1 VLYRKDKTLVE
12 ILDRLQ
18 RLEGKIDQFP
28 TQGPAPTG
36 FGPAQTAPT
45 SHPSFSPDVDEPG
58 SSSSPRLDQQSSS
71 SDIGSGQPYRHAS
84 AAHKMLAWPVIQQ
97 LLFQTL
103 PSNIA
108 DLKSLEQEG
117 PGFIVRTQ
125 DGTPSL
131 PQDESLQDR
140 PFVAMQ
146 SRASRASGG
155 ERTTFPRLTRDM
167 MGQLAT
173 AYFDTFNFIYP
184 FMDRQNFISDTLM
197 KVHTECFDSDPDS
210 VIALLVFALGE
221 LAIEGSRGDPIEVYK
236 GRPRGVRGGTASKP
250 PGLALFNEARKRIG
264 FVLTDCDL
272 ENVQIYSLTAC
283 VDAFCGP
290 LDIIELPSN

>member
-97 LLFQTL
+97 LLFQTP

-167 MGQLAT
+167 MG
-173 AYFDTFNFIYP
+173 
-184 FMDRQNFISDTLM
+184 
-197 KVHTECFDSDPDS
+197 
-210 VIALLVFALGE
+210 
-221 LAIEGSRGDPIEVYK
+221 
-236 GRPRGVRGGTASKP
+236 
-250 PGLALFNEARKRIG
+250 
-264 FVLTDCDL
+264 
-272 ENVQIYSLTAC
+272 
-283 VDAFCGP
+283 
-290 LDIIELPSN
+290 